1 MAKRLILKH
10 TLQHGITYILETL
23 RNARINAP
31 AGGMVNREAMILV
44 DDADVARAIQLLGT
58 MGIEAGAG

>member
-10 TLQHGITYILETL
+10 TLQHRITSILETL
-23 RNARINAP
+23 RSARINAP

-44 DDADVARAIQLLGT
+44 DDADVARAIQLL
-58 MGIEAGAG
+58 

>member
-1 MAKRLILKH
+1 MAKRHILKH
-10 TLQHGITYILETL
+10 TFQHRIASILETL
-23 RNARINAP
+23 RSALITAP

-44 DDADVARAIQLLGT
+44 DDADVARAIPLLGT